1 LRIKNAATKVSAA
14 AGLAVGL
21 ALAFAPAAS
30 ASAAGMTVT
39 PSTGL
44 TNGASVSV
52 SVTGFG
58 ANETVFV
65 GQCAYVGGEPACPS
79 GTTPSVTANG
89 SGAATTTVTVKK
101 TFEGFRLD
109 GTSIGTVDCASA
121 DCFIGAGANSGAQ
134 ASVSIKF
141 S

>member
-1 LRIKNAATKVSAA
+1 MTGGREAHRILLLVPNPVIGAKLRIKKNLAKAGAV

-21 ALAFAPAAS
+21 ALAVAPAAS
-30 ASAAGMTVT
+30 AAAAGMTVT

-58 ANETVFV
+58 ANETVFI

-79 GTTPSVTANG
+79 GTKR
-89 SGAATTTVTVKK
+89 VKY
-101 TFEGFRLD
+101 G
-109 GTSIGTVDCASA
+109 
-121 DCFIGAGANSGAQ
+121 
-134 ASVSIKF
+134 
-141 S
+141 